1 MLDVDSGFRSIV
13 LALCGVLFAALLAP
27 LKLELMQ
34 ALHKLAA
41 LRKMMEKQLRTPAEP
56 SPAKGGKDARSPD
69 LSLFLAVQKTIK
81 GDNRNGGGS

>member
-1 MLDVDSGFRSIV
+1 MGIDSDLRSIL

-34 ALHKLAA
+34 ALHKPAA
-41 LRKMMEKQLRTPAEP
+41 LRKMAEKQLRTPVEP
-56 SPAKGGKDARSPD
+56 SPAKGGKEAGFPD